1 MVALEQF
8 QRSSRLWNVHT
19 SMDIHGHSMDIHGH
33 SMDIHPMDNDE
44 RAVQEEGESE
54 SQIGGEEI
62 K

>member
-19 SMDIHGHSMDIHGH
+19 PMDIHGH